1 MKVTLRC
8 SILAE
13 SSLEVGQAIAGL
25 EEALAVP
32 VPGECG
38 LECFD
43 SFCLEGEFDDRR
55 YVSHSE
61 AGLSLFGR
69 QVGEAQERIKVSIT
83 DGDET
88 TPMGNARQVVEWE
101 LGVLGLRSF
110 SNSFVPM
117 SRISFAASGP
127 FKPPT

>member
-1 MKVTLRC
+1 MDW
-8 SILAE
+8 AE
-13 SSLEVGQAIAGL
+13 SSLEVGQLIAGL

-43 SFCLEGEFDDRR
+43 GFCLEGRFDDRR

-83 DGDET
+83 DGDEA
-88 TPMGNARQVVEWE
+88 TPMGNARRS
-101 LGVLGLRSF
+101 LGSHCPSVILTCVGIQAH
-110 SNSFVPM
+110 
-117 SRISFAASGP
+117 RISTSES
-127 FKPPT
+127 